1 MAVTVLGLVGCRKD
15 GPLPQSMATEPFPL
29 EVPAWMPAVPVPGD
43 NPLTRP
49 AVELGKHLFFEPRLS
64 RTGTVSCGSC
74 HFPDH
79 AFSDTVALS
88 LGVDQQP
95 GMRNA
100 PTLANVA
107 YHPELFRDGGVP
119 NLEMQVLAP
128 ILDEHEMDHDVLVL
142 AGELRDQEPY
152 RSLSQ
157 LAYGRA
163 LDPYVITRA
172 IASYERTLISG
183 WSRFDRYLYEG
194 DSMALTTSEANGWQL
209 FSGPVAGCTG
219 CHSGFDLSD
228 HSYRNV
234 GQYLTYADPGRAR
247 ISLDPADEGKFKV
260 PTLRNIAR
268 TAPYM
273 HDGAMATLEE
283 VVDHFASGGLAHPN
297 KDPLLG
303 PFTLTAQE
311 RTDLLAFL
319 HALTDERPLDQ
330 VP

>member
-1 MAVTVLGLVGCRKD
+1 MAMLGMALAGCRKD
-15 GPLPQSMATEPFPL
+15 GPIQQGLSTEPFPL
-29 EVPAWMPAVPVPGD
+29 DLPAWMPAVPVPDD

-49 AVELGKHLFFEPRLS
+49 SVELGKQLFFEPRLS
-64 RTGTVSCGSC
+64 RTGTLSCAGC

-100 PTLANVA
+100 PSLANVA
-107 YHPELFRDGGVP
+107 YHPALFRDGGVP
-119 NLEMQVLAP
+119 GLEMQVLAP
-128 ILDEHEMDHDVLVL
+128 ILDEHEMDHDVL
-142 AGELRDQEPY
+142 AISADLRDEEPY

-163 LDPYVITRA
+163 LDPYVLTRA
-172 IASYERTLISG
+172 IANYERTLISG
-183 WSRFDRYLYEG
+183 WSRFDRYLYAG
-194 DSMALTTSEANGWQL
+194 DTAALTASEERGWAL
-209 FSGPVAGCTG
+209 FSGPVTGCTG
-219 CHSGFDLSD
+219 CHGGFDLSD

-234 GQYLTYADPGRAR
+234 GQYLTYTDPGRAR

-260 PTLRNIAR
+260 PTLRNIAL

-283 VVDHFASGGLAHPN
+283 VVDHFASGGLPHPN
-297 KDPLLG
+297 RDPLMT
-303 PFTLTAQE
+303 PFTLTASE
-311 RTDLLAFL
+311 RADLLAFL